1 MISKDQRDF
10 IKEKILKKFTEVF
23 KDGKAYNLK
32 KHHKKDN
39 SLVTEIDLFVS
50 DLVKRE
56 LSGVNTFNFYCEE
69 DHSELE
75 FPSLILDPIDG
86 TRGLSKGLA
95 ECSLSLAIMKNSNIK
110 DGWGWVFNPFT
121 GFEVC
126 SDDRF
131 FPAINYQKTHLSC
144 LVSRS
149 EWDSG
154 LYKKECL
161 DPNVF
166 LAPKG
171 SIALKLGY
179 LASGACEF
187 VVSKKPKNIWDIAA
201 GTILCKKRGIN
212 LFIGGVEQ
220 GNLDVKRLDAPLIWC
235 REENLDHVLSLFSFQ

>member
-1 MISKDQRDF
+1 MAQS
-10 IKEKILKKFTEVF
+10 
-23 KDGKAYNLK
+23 
-32 KHHKKDN
+32 
-39 SLVTEIDLFVS
+39 
-50 DLVKRE
+50 
-56 LSGVNTFNFYCEE
+56 
-69 DHSELE
+69 
-75 FPSLILDPIDG
+75 
-86 TRGLSKGLA
+86 
-95 ECSLSLAIMKNSNIK
+95 KNSNIK

-131 FPAINYQKTHLSC
+131 FPAINYQKSQLSC

-161 DPNVF
+161 DPNIF

-201 GTILCKKRGIN
+201 GTVLCKQRGIN
-212 LFIGGVEQ
+212 LFIGKTEQ
-220 GNLDVKRLDAPLIWC
+220 SNLDVKRLDAPLIWC